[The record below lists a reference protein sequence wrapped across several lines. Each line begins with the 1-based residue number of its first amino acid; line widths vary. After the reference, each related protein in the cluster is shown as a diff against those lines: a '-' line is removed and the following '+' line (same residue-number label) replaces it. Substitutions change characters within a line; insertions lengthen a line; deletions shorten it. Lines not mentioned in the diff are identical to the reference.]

1 METRKS
7 ILLMMSGVMAFAF
20 SSCKNADRTFPDYEG
35 GTSVYFAYQYPV
47 RTLVL
52 GNDEVVDNSRDQQH
66 KCAIYATM
74 GGAYNGRD
82 ITIDID
88 VDNSLCDN
96 LTFEDGSPVLPLP
109 ENYYEML
116 GNQIKFG
123 GDMWGYVE
131 VQLKDAF
138 FEDEKALSNNY
149 VIPVVMKGQKGADR
163 IITGEPLIDGDQPA
177 RTNSAY
183 WSVLPKDY
191 VLYCVKYINPWHG
204 FYLRRGIDQIT
215 TADGTIT
222 TNVRHEESVEK
233 DEVCEMTSRSLNT
246 AIFPVSINDEN
257 GTAVTCDLLLTFD
270 GDNCTITSGS
280 DGIVAS
286 GSGKFVED
294 GEKNSWGNKDR
305 DVIYLDYSIDY
316 GFKQVATKDTLVA
329 QTRGTNKLVTF
340 TPTYNE
346 K

>member
-1 METRKS
+1 MKKVIS
-7 ILLMMSGVMAFAF
+7 LMMSGILTFAF

-149 VIPVVMKGQKGADR
+149 VIPVVMTGQKGADR
-163 IITGEPLIDGDQPA
+163 IITGTPSIEGDQPA

-183 WSVLPKDY
+183 WNIQPKDY

-204 FYLRRGIDQIT
+204 SYLRRGLDKIT
-215 TADGTIT
+215 EDGTTT
-222 TNVRHEESVEK
+222 TNVRHESSVEK
-233 DEVCEMTSRSLNT
+233 DEVCGITSKSLYT
-246 AIFPVSINDEN
+246 AIFPVSTNDN
-257 GTAVTCDLLLTFD
+257 SGTAVKCNLLLTFD
-270 GDNCTITSGS
+270 GDNCTITSGT
-280 DGIVAS
+280 DGISAS

-294 GEKNSWGNKDR
+294 GEKQSWGNKDR

>member
-1 METRKS
+1 MKKVIS
-7 ILLMMSGVMAFAF
+7 LMMSGILTFAF

-163 IITGEPLIDGDQPA
+163 IITGEPLIDGDPMA
-177 RTNSAY
+177 
-183 WSVLPKDY
+183 W
-191 VLYCVKYINPWHG
+191 
-204 FYLRRGIDQIT
+204 
-215 TADGTIT
+215 
-222 TNVRHEESVEK
+222 
-233 DEVCEMTSRSLNT
+233 
-246 AIFPVSINDEN
+246 
-257 GTAVTCDLLLTFD
+257 LLL
-270 GDNCTITSGS
+270 
-280 DGIVAS
+280 AS
-286 GSGKFVED
+286 W
-294 GEKNSWGNKDR
+294 NRPNNNR
-305 DVIYLDYSIDY
+305 
-316 GFKQVATKDTLVA
+316 
-329 QTRGTNKLVTF
+329 
-340 TPTYNE
+340 
-346 K
+346 

>member
-1 METRKS
+1 
-7 ILLMMSGVMAFAF
+7 
-20 SSCKNADRTFPDYEG
+20 
-35 GTSVYFAYQYPV
+35 
-47 RTLVL
+47 
-52 GNDEVVDNSRDQQH
+52 
-66 KCAIYATM
+66 
-74 GGAYNGRD
+74 
-82 ITIDID
+82 
-88 VDNSLCDN
+88 
-96 LTFEDGSPVLPLP
+96 
-109 ENYYEML
+109 
-116 GNQIKFG
+116 
-123 GDMWGYVE
+123 
-131 VQLKDAF
+131 
-138 FEDEKALSNNY
+138 
-149 VIPVVMKGQKGADR
+149 
-163 IITGEPLIDGDQPA
+163 
-177 RTNSAY
+177 
-183 WSVLPKDY
+183 
-191 VLYCVKYINPWHG
+191 
-204 FYLRRGIDQIT
+204 
-215 TADGTIT
+215 
-222 TNVRHEESVEK
+222 
-233 DEVCEMTSRSLNT
+233 MTSRSLNT